1 MCVCVKMSVV
11 KKTIESKHKHTRT
24 HRIHAHAWCASKNG
38 RRRFLHKINARLFKN
53 TYACVNV
60 FACTGVYWCMSSDR
74 TRALLFVYSMCV
86 AVSFDVPTH
95 PAASHNERTNEPT
108 TIPTTSTKTTASM
121 AATEAEAALCAI
133 VGVFLVRAIKH
144 FHRCNIC
151 VSVMVHEFGMA
162 SNWNEN
168 GFCSVSFTLNRDALV
183 FHSGY
188 HHQHRVAIHISF
200 YCCLR
205 LCPSLGAF
213 SKRHPATHSIGP
225 C

>member
-1 MCVCVKMSVV
+1 MRVYVLARTGVCVC
-11 KKTIESKHKHTRT
+11 
-24 HRIHAHAWCASKNG
+24 
-38 RRRFLHKINARLFKN
+38 
-53 TYACVNV
+53 
-60 FACTGVYWCMSSDR
+60 WCMLSDR
-74 TRALLFVYSMCV
+74 TRALLFVYAMCV

-95 PAASHNERTNEPT
+95 PAASHSERTTVPT
-108 TIPTTSTKTTASM
+108 TISTATTTTTAST
-121 AATEAEAALCAI
+121 AAAAEAALCAI
-133 VGVFLVRAIKH
+133 VGVFLVRASKH

-151 VSVMVHEFGMA
+151 VLVMVHEFGMA

-205 LCPSLGAF
+205 LCPSLCAF
-213 SKRHPATHSIGP
+213 GKRHPATHSIGP
-225 C
+225 CWWRWWWCCCFCCRCCRRCCCFFLQCVPASLPFRWEFIT